1 MLSLDGRHLLVTLV
15 VFVTTVGLLW
25 LGKIDDTAY
34 QNVVQWTV
42 TVYIG
47 GAIGKHWIDRQRD
60 DDSPPDEHE
69 GQK

>member
-25 LGKIDDTAY
+25 LRKIDGTAY

-47 GAIGKHWIDRQRD
+47 GAIGKHWIDCRHD
-60 DDSPPDEHE
+60 DDGPPEEHE
-69 GQK
+69 DRK